1 MNVHNIGVWHSAEH
15 SIICVLDWQQHVYI
29 RLQYTWCEHQ
39 KNTKI
44 GAHLPL
50 LNEVLVSEIFG
61 TDLTLVF
68 LFADISAANG
78 TFKIMPS
85 PTVQPHVLLRHPT
98 VSQKLYEI
106 TLLFRYSSLKME

>member
-1 MNVHNIGVWHSAEH
+1 VS
-15 SIICVLDWQQHVYI
+15 DWQQHVYI
-29 RLQYTWCEHQ
+29 RLQYTSTRCEHQ
-39 KNTKI
+39 KNTKV
-44 GAHLPL
+44 GAHLPHL

-68 LFADISAANG
+68 LSADSSAANG

-98 VSQKLYEI
+98 VLQKLCQI
-106 TLLFRYSSLKME
+106 TLLFRYSSLENGTTLKWALYVF

>member
-1 MNVHNIGVWHSAEH
+1 MYTFVCNIHGVNIRKILQLEH
-15 SIICVLDWQQHVYI
+15 
-29 RLQYTWCEHQ
+29 
-39 KNTKI
+39 
-44 GAHLPL
+44 AL

-68 LFADISAANG
+68 LFADISAASG

-98 VSQKLYEI
+98 VSQKLCQI
-106 TLLFRYSSLKME
+106 TG

>member
-1 MNVHNIGVWHSAEH
+1 VHNTV
-15 SIICVLDWQQHVYI
+15 CVLEWQQHVYI
-29 RLQYTWCEHQ
+29 SLQYTWCEHQ
-39 KNTKI
+39 KNTTI
-44 GAHLPL
+44 GVHLPHL

-78 TFKIMPS
+78 TFKVMPS

-98 VSQKLYEI
+98 VSQKLCQI
-106 TLLFRYSSLKME
+106 TG

>member
-1 MNVHNIGVWHSAEH
+1 MYTSVCNIHGVN
-15 SIICVLDWQQHVYI
+15 I
-29 RLQYTWCEHQ
+29 R

-44 GAHLPL
+44 RAHLPHV

-78 TFKIMPS
+78 TIKIMPS
-85 PTVQPHVLLRHPT
+85 PTGQPHVLLCHPSLTKTLPNYWLAHYFIVPIFITGNWNNIKMGT
-98 VSQKLYEI
+98 VCFLNVC
-106 TLLFRYSSLKME
+106 